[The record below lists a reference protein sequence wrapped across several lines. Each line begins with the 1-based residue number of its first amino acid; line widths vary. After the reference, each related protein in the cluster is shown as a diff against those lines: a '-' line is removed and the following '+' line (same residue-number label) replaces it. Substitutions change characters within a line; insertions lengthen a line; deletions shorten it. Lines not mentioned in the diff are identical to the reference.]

1 MLEMPRCDSQQSAAR
16 VQGAF
21 QVYDQVNLRA
31 PPKMAPPESC
41 PPASSHPPPAACRV
55 GTQAC
60 LPLCGELQQ
69 PLLQAKSAFVHL
81 RVGGAPL

>member
-1 MLEMPRCDSQQSAAR
+1 MLETPGCDSQQSPAR

-41 PPASSHPPPAACRV
+41 PPASSHGLRQLVESALRRAFRSV
-55 GTQAC
+55 VSSSS
-60 LPLCGELQQ
+60 LCSRQ
-69 PLLQAKSAFVHL
+69 SL
-81 RVGGAPL
+81 RLSSTALGGFHG